1 MQNIRVQSQVI
12 PQNQPSLEEWKKQFK
27 VSSLHDRFDI
37 KKENPKEKNYVKNIE
52 KSKKV
57 IY

>member
-1 MQNIRVQSQVI
+1 MEKIQSKVV
-12 PQNQPSLEEWKKQFK
+12 PPNQPSFQEWLEEFK
-27 VSSLHDRFDI
+27 VSSTYDRFEN